1 MTAAGRERGWA
12 AARALRERGVVG
24 AAGGAVDVEGLAVSL
39 GARVVRGGLEG
50 AQARL
55 VRHGAR
61 AIIRLSE
68 RVTDRG
74 AQRFSVAHEL
84 GHLVLG
90 HSGAVLARVEDARRG
105 AGVGGDR
112 GVEAEAD
119 GFAAELLMPAD
130 VVAARVAS
138 GRPGLEL
145 VEAIQAE
152 LDVSLLAAALRMV
165 ELATVPCAV
174 VLSRNGRVGW
184 AAVSRG
190 FGARIERS
198 RTIDPRS
205 MAARCAVSAGG
216 RVKDAVPADA
226 WLGHVAAAS
235 YLMEHAV
242 RSVEYGAVLS
252 VLDRMSQPGL

>member
-1 MTAAGRERGWA
+1 MVKAPP
-12 AARALRERGVVG
+12 RA
-24 AAGGAVDVEGLAVSL
+24 L

-55 VRHGAR
+55 VRHGTR

-90 HSGAVLARVEDARRG
+90 HGGAVLARVEAGRG
-105 AGVGGDR
+105 AGGVGGDR

-174 VLSRNGRVGW
+174 VLSRDGRVSW
-184 AAVSRG
+184 AAASRA
-190 FGARIERS
+190 FGMSIERG
-198 RTIDPRS
+198 RALDPRS
-205 MAARCAVSAGG
+205 MAARCAVSAGDKVSG
-216 RVKDAVPADA
+216 AVCADA
-226 WLGHVAAAS
+226 WLGVAAPGS
-235 YLMEHAV
+235 CLMEDAV
-242 RSVEYGAVLS
+242 RSIEHGAVLS
-252 VLDRMSQPGL
+252 VLTPPEAL

>member
-90 HSGAVLARVEDARRG
+90 HSGAVLARVEAGRG
-105 AGVGGDR
+105 AGGGVGGDR

-130 VVAARVAS
+130 VVGARVAA

-174 VLSRNGRVGW
+174 VLSRDGRVSW
-184 AAVSRG
+184 AAASRG
-190 FGARIERS
+190 FGASIERG
-198 RTIDPRS
+198 RAIDPRS
-205 MAARCAVSAGG
+205 MAARCAVGGGDQVAGVV
-216 RVKDAVPADA
+216 RAET
-226 WLGHVAAAS
+226 WLGTEALGG
-235 YLMEHAV
+235 YLVEDAV
-242 RSVEYGAVLS
+242 RSVEHGAVLS
-252 VLDRMSQPGL
+252 VLTPPEAL